1 MAEPTNEDA
10 AKALERLSNPQA
22 PTPQPKPRP
31 SPAAKP
37 QPTKPQPFKP
47 QPAAAKPGA
56 AKSARPKAPSAK
68 APSPAKKPTPAPAP
82 ALPVNLQ
89 EALAG
94 TRHAAPG
101 LRTAP
106 RSKSDPVAFQLALKR
121 TAIPVLLTL
130 GFILVSL
137 GVVHFAWK
145 SDDNPVL
152 ELPTGIVIGLFTA
165 GAVLWALAALNM
177 VSVRRTLAT
186 GREPR

>member
-56 AKSARPKAPSAK
+56 AKSARPAAPSAK
-68 APSPAKKPTPAPAP
+68 APSPVKKPTPAP

-186 GREPR
+186 PREPR